1 MVRMLALLG
10 IAGCA
15 SGVCDSCPAV
25 TLDVNGTTAITA
37 PVGTPLT
44 YTWASMNADSA
55 SSTVTVA
62 PTSPD
67 PCGITSGMPWVVDTV
82 AGTTDPVAL
91 ADCQSGYVYT
101 LEVVVTQASTGETA
115 STSIIV
121 TVP

>member
-1 MVRMLALLG
+1 MLRVLALLG

-15 SGVCDSCPAV
+15 SGVCDSCPSVA
-25 TLDVNGTTAITA
+25 LDVNGMAAITA
-37 PVGTPLT
+37 PTGTPLT
-44 YTWASMNADSA
+44 YTWSSNNADSA

-67 PCGITSGMPWVVDTV
+67 ACGIASGMPWVVDTV

-91 ADCQSGYVYT
+91 ADCQSGSVYT
-101 LEVVVTQASTGETA
+101 LEVVVTQASTGDTA
-115 STSIIV
+115 STTVVV

>member
-1 MVRMLALLG
+1 MLRLLALLG

-15 SGVCDSCPAV
+15 SGVCDSCPSV
-25 TLDVNGTTAITA
+25 TLDVNGMAAITA
-37 PVGTPLT
+37 PTGTPLT
-44 YTWASMNADSA
+44 YTWSSMNADSA

-67 PCGITSGMPWVVDTV
+67 ACGIASGMPWVVDTV

-101 LEVVVTQASTGETA
+101 LEIVVTQASTAETA
-115 STSIIV
+115 STSIV
-121 TVP
+121 VMVP